1 MSLFGTVFKVGVA
14 AVAAAGVTA
23 WISAKT
29 APEDPDSFRYQVRQY
44 LRDASAAGEEAK
56 AVRQAEL
63 ISRFQGNVN
72 DYDALRTEINH
83 AVPAADETIARA
95 LPSNPAGVDTGS
107 SSKANGPT
115 P

>member
-1 MSLFGTVFKVGVA
+1 
-14 AVAAAGVTA
+14 
-23 WISAKT
+23 
-29 APEDPDSFRYQVRQY
+29 
-44 LRDASAAGEEAK
+44 
-56 AVRQAEL
+56 L

-95 LPSNPAGVDTGS
+95 LPSNPAGVDPGS